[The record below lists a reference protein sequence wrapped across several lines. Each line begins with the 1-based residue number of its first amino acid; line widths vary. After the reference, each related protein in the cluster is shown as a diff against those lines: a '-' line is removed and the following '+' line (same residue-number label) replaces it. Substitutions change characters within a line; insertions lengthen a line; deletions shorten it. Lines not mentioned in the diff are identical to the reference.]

1 MSKKKKIIRVVQ
13 SKPESSPSPE
23 EHPSSPVS
31 SRTDIWE
38 REDKKSKGNSLS
50 FSEWIQSWDLTESNC
65 PFASGFKDKRD
76 GWRG

>member
-31 SRTDIWE
+31 SRTDTWE
-38 REDKKSKGNSLS
+38 REDKKSTGNSLS
-50 FSEWIQSWDLTESNC
+50 AKFL
-65 PFASGFKDKRD
+65 
-76 GWRG
+76 